1 MITFEPM
8 KVQVQFPD
16 GRVAWLDEAHAG
28 SSQVVA
34 MGGRVMEPLPR
45 LNSIGFEVIGQTLD
59 APAANL
65 KRKRK
70 TNAH

>member
-1 MITFEPM
+1 M

-16 GRVAWLDEAHAG
+16 GRTAWLDETHAA
-28 SSQVVA
+28 SPQVVA
-34 MGGRVMEPLPR
+34 MGGRIMEPLPR
-45 LNSIGFEVIGQTLD
+45 MKPIGFEIIGQALD
-59 APAANL
+59 APVAKP

>member
-1 MITFEPM
+1 M

-16 GRVAWLDEAHAG
+16 GRTAWLDEAHAA
-28 SSQVVA
+28 SPQVVA

-45 LNSIGFEVIGQTLD
+45 MRPIGFDILGQATMD
-59 APAANL
+59 APKP
-65 KRKRK
+65 KRKSK

>member
-1 MITFEPM
+1 M
-8 KVQVQFPD
+8 KVQVRFPD
-16 GRVAWLDEAHAG
+16 GRTAWLDETHAA
-28 SSQVVA
+28 SPQVVA

-45 LNSIGFEVIGQTLD
+45 MNPIGFEILGRATMD
-59 APAANL
+59 APKP